1 MGYLIYIYFAYTL
14 GRIEKIQHLLNL
26 FRCSLSYTIE
36 KKLASVFVKKVRVL
50 RTTIDKARN
59 QQYAMLE

>member
-26 FRCSLSYTIE
+26 FHCSLSYTIE
-36 KKLASVFVKKVRVL
+36 KKLASVFVKRVRVL
-50 RTTIDKARN
+50 RTRIDKARN